1 MSVMRDNEEVG
12 IVKFKVWSIN
22 QNNIDSKKIKINIV
36 HYRAIIKMVHNVS
49 PRTIKNNEKY
59 VAK

>member
-1 MSVMRDNEEVG
+1 MRDNEEVG

-49 PRTIKNNEKY
+49 PRTIKNNEKICS
-59 VAK
+59 